1 MRNNFFKIIVGI
13 YAAMFPCNKN
23 CVFSLKSRY
32 TWVCIKINSKGWIWR
47 PDEFNDYW

>member
-13 YAAMFPCNKN
+13 YVAMIPYNKN

-32 TWVCIKINSKGWIWR
+32 T
-47 PDEFNDYW
+47 